1 MVGAAGYDFMYR
13 RWAPWDAVGV
23 RTDLISVVD
32 RELVTAQ
39 THPRVVDL
47 GCGTGA
53 NAVHLAGLGF
63 EVTGVDF
70 SAVALAK
77 AEARAA
83 EAGVECRFV
92 LGDLIADAI
101 PGVAGPFDFLVDFG
115 TLDDLKGAARRR
127 MASTIDRLSAPGSV
141 LLEWCFYAR
150 AADLPW
156 FSLSGPSRLIGA
168 IAPGELDEMFGTR
181 WDIEMLASDPEHHNA
196 CFLLGRR

>member
-1 MVGAAGYDFMYR
+1 MVGAAAYDFMYR
-13 RWAPWDAVGV
+13 RGAIWDAAGV
-23 RTDLISVVD
+23 RPELSSFLD
-32 RELVTAQ
+32 RGLVTAR
-39 THPRVVDL
+39 THPRVIDL
-47 GCGTGA
+47 GCGTGS

-92 LGDLIADAI
+92 LGDLTTDAI
-101 PGVAGPFDFLVDFG
+101 PECRGPFDFLVDFG
-115 TLDDLKGAARRR
+115 TLDDLKGDARRR

-141 LLEWCFYAR
+141 LLEWCFYAS

-156 FSLSGPSRLIGA
+156 FSMSGPSRLIGA
-168 IAPGELDEMFGTR
+168 IAPGELDEMFGAR
-181 WDIEMLASDPEHHNA
+181 WDIETLASDPEHHNA
-196 CFLLGRR
+196 CFLLRRR

>member
-1 MVGAAGYDFMYR
+1 MVGAAAYDFMYR
-13 RWAPWDAVGV
+13 RGAIWDAAGV
-23 RTDLISVVD
+23 RPELSSFLD
-32 RELVTAQ
+32 RGLVTAK
-39 THPRVVDL
+39 THPRVIDL
-47 GCGTGA
+47 GCGTGS

-92 LGDLIADAI
+92 LGDLTADAI
-101 PGVAGPFDFLVDFG
+101 PGAAGPFDFLVDFG
-115 TLDDLKGAARRR
+115 TLDDLKGDARRR

-141 LLEWCFYAR
+141 LLEWCFYAS

-156 FSLSGPSRLIGA
+156 FSMSGPSRLIGA
-168 IAPGELDEMFGTR
+168 IAPGELDEMFGAR
-181 WDIEMLASDPEHHNA
+181 WDIETLASDPEHHNA
-196 CFLLGRR
+196 CFLMGRR